1 MLYLPGDWEHPETH
15 IDYVAKFKGVEQ
27 LAIDE
32 YVYDDRVI
40 DRKAWLISQLK
51 DLKKLWL
58 VRSHIDL
65 ERCPSP
71 NRLVWVIPE
80 REYAERK
87 QAPRIESLGVWRTD
101 AVYAILRKAKFR
113 RELQEWKDNDDPSFE
128 F

>member
-1 MLYLPGDWEHPETH
+1 VLYLPGDWEHPETH

-80 REYAERK
+80 REMRNVSK
-87 QAPRIESLGVWRTD
+87 CPESRAWGCGEQMRCM
-101 AVYAILRKAKFR
+101 RF
-113 RELQEWKDNDDPSFE
+113 
-128 F
+128 